1 MIKTKQT
8 VGVVYTN
15 PQGTEQDEWLYI
27 NPLAGEYHSRGV
39 IYRSDMVALD
49 LGHASTIT
57 VNAPEL
63 IAALRKAIGEE

>member
-15 PQGTEQDEWLYI
+15 HQGIEQEERLYI
-27 NPLAGEYHSRGV
+27 TPLAGEYHSRGV

-49 LGHASTIT
+49 LGHASVIV

-63 IAALRKAIGEE
+63 IAALREAIGEE